1 MSYVNSNGTEIYYE
15 STGTGPAI
23 LFAHGAGGNA
33 AIWFNQIAYFKTR
46 HQCITF
52 DHRSFARSPAPDSSL
67 TIPNF
72 RDDILTIMDHLKI
85 HEAHMVG
92 QSMGGFGTLRCA
104 LDNPDRVSSLTLSCT
119 PGGIPLS
126 NPSKALQ
133 ELASR
138 GADGIK
144 ATMSKKTFDDAALV
158 QLYSSI
164 QAFNTE
170 FSFSR
175 LSNLGRL
182 DDQVNKNRLRN
193 MHVPTLLIS
202 GEEDPLFLPR
212 QLAELVPY
220 FHDAKIEFITDA
232 GHSPY
237 FEKPDRFNKLLQE
250 HIRNCSK

>member
-33 AIWFNQIAYFKTR
+33 AIWFNQIGYFKSK

-72 RDDILTIMDHLKI
+72 RDDIFKIMDNLGI
-85 HEAHMVG
+85 DEAHMVG
-92 QSMGGFGTLRCA
+92 QSMGGFSTLRCA
-104 LDNPDRVSSLTLSCT
+104 LDSPDRVSSLTLSCT
-119 PGGIPLS
+119 PGGIPLK

-133 ELASR
+133 ELGSR
-138 GADGIK
+138 GVDGIK
-144 ATMSKKTFDDAALV
+144 ATMSKRTFKDASLV

-175 LSNLGRL
+175 LSNLSRL
-182 DDQVNKNRLRN
+182 EDQVDKSRLKN
-193 MHVPTLLIS
+193 MKVPVLLVS
-202 GEEDPLFLPR
+202 GEEDPLFLPE
-212 QLAELVPY
+212 QLSELVPY
-220 FHDAKIEFITDA
+220 FHDARIEFVANA

-237 FEKPDRFNKLLQE
+237 FEQPDIFNKLLQE
-250 HIRNCSK
+250 HIGTCSK

>member
-15 STGTGPAI
+15 STGHGPAI

-33 AIWFNQIAYFKTR
+33 AIWFNQIAHFKSKY
-46 HQCITF
+46 QCITF

-72 RDDILTIMDHLKI
+72 RDDILAIMDHLEVN
-85 HEAHMVG
+85 EAHLVG
-92 QSMGGFGTLRCA
+92 QSMGGFSTLRCA

-133 ELASR
+133 ELGSR

-144 ATMSKKTFDDAALV
+144 ATMSKSTFENPALV

-175 LSNLGRL
+175 LSNLSSQE
-182 DDQVNKNRLRN
+182 DQVDKSRLKN
-193 MHVPTLLIS
+193 MKVPTLIIS
-202 GEEDPLFLPR
+202 GEEDPLFLPK
-212 QLAELVPY
+212 QLSELVPY
-220 FHDAKIEFITDA
+220 FYDAKIEMVADA

-237 FEKPDRFNKLLQE
+237 FEQPDTFNKLLEQ
-250 HIRNCSK
+250 HIQSRSQ